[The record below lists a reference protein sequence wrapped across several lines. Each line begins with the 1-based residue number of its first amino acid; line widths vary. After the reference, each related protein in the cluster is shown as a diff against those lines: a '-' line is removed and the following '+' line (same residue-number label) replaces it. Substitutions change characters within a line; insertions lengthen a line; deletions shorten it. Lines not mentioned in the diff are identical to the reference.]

1 MQAGDPIGG
10 FNAPKPKTVP
20 HFTRSM
26 GTGHMFGPRSKARG
40 LKYSAE
46 SEIADAPQRKPNR
59 LERRGYIAMARRK
72 PEQPHKRLNKAQT
85 KAYIQACRDK
95 RIQRQ
100 MIIDNRPAAL
110 LRGKPHRNYVLQY
123 FDPEQIIKFKEEW
136 EGHPERKAE
145 AERVVRNKLKRA
157 RRESRV

>member
-1 MQAGDPIGG
+1 MQAGDSIGG

-20 HFTRSM
+20 HFNRSM
-26 GTGHMFGPRSKARG
+26 GTGHMFGPRSQARG

-46 SEIADAPQRKPNR
+46 SEIEPVTRKPNR

-85 KAYIQACRDK
+85 KAYIQACKDK

-123 FDPEQIIKFKEEW
+123 FDPEQQIAFKEEW
-136 EGHPERKAE
+136 AEHPERRAEVERIIRNRLKAQRK
-145 AERVVRNKLKRA
+145 AA
-157 RRESRV
+157 